1 MMGARKNGHQSTGL
15 KGLSTENTCQAR
27 AKAPGP
33 FVVSGSNPTC
43 LPSHGPGTTEQD
55 PDGAGRC
62 WQHCWAPNPLPAVSQ
77 LEWLQLEGASLAP
90 AQTRSPGGTAAPSP
104 WRCAPRRLSPF
115 HTPTTCKVPLWP
127 SLVPAVCLPCAC
139 CVPVMHQSC
148 AHHMPARTDAELL
161 CLLCCTG
168 QLMQQNRSRDSSPAR
183 QNLSPHYLA
192 PHFCPRLRFWESRG
206 G

>member
-43 LPSHGPGTTEQD
+43 LPSRGPGTTEQD

-77 LEWLQLEGASLAP
+77 LEWLQLEGASGPQSKPAPLGAQLPPVLGAVPRGSSAHFTLQQLAKCHFGQ
-90 AQTRSPGGTAAPSP
+90 AS
-104 WRCAPRRLSPF
+104 
-115 HTPTTCKVPLWP
+115 
-127 SLVPAVCLPCAC
+127 
-139 CVPVMHQSC
+139 
-148 AHHMPARTDAELL
+148 
-161 CLLCCTG
+161 CLLCACPVPTVCLSCTSHVPITCLPG
-168 QLMQQNRSRDSSPAR
+168 RT
-183 QNLSPHYLA
+183 LSFCVCSAA
-192 PHFCPRLRFWESRG
+192 PGS
-206 G
+206 

>member
-1 MMGARKNGHQSTGL
+1 MPGTCQSTWAFC
-15 KGLSTENTCQAR
+15 CQWVQSNLPPQPWAR
-27 AKAPGP
+27 HHRAGP
-33 FVVSGSNPTC
+33 RWSWEMLAALLGTK
-43 LPSHGPGTTEQD
+43 PSASCIPAGMAA
-55 PDGAGRC
+55 AGR
-62 WQHCWAPNPLPAVSQ
+62 SQ
-77 LEWLQLEGASLAP
+77 WAP

-115 HTPTTCKVPLWP
+115 YTPTTCKVPLRP
-127 SLVPAVCLPCAC
+127 SLVPAVCLPCAY

-148 AHHMPARTDAELL
+148 AHHVPARTDAELL